1 MQGGDVRGKDIF
13 HHIKSIGYELETTR
27 LAKFTLLPK
36 DNDRPERLLH
46 TDLATNDLAMLK
58 GLPTDDIL
66 RKELMVLP
74 TQEEDGFSFLV
85 TNDMADTKFTEHL
98 KSICEAPLEA
108 AVATEMAYNEDD
120 DEDKDEDDK
129 EEDANI
135 LTEQYKNSLYTF
147 NTNDG
152 QIYPIQFVYKDP
164 RHCGLFSDVEWVGT
178 FLKPKKSE
186 HIILDTFTKLLGIL
200 FRHLD
205 ALEPIPGT
213 LNLHFSKDDHDVV
226 LHPKTRKLFRSPGTS
241 LHYLQTNYREGEA
254 KDNNDLLLKP
264 QMTFSCPA
272 MFLIP
277 VFEEMIR
284 PASESTHA
292 SKVLNHLATFVQA
305 MGTAVK
311 ELCATDAWP
320 ESKKMEGDTLA
331 TFQGYLW
338 LFLFKVFRYCVYA
351 GKGEEQAAYFKN
363 TLFFNS
369 RHGNAQLY
377 TVLKRLLAKHL
388 GKGEDDS
395 ETIETLQ
402 KIILQPPIL
411 NKIMETIPN
420 AKQRNNMF
428 IFKYNLDP
436 DNKHYGDPSYSLESY
451 LQFFETSKKPTIDSS
466 TVDPSTDWLHHSM
479 IDVFSSQM
487 EIVDHLVLV
496 EVRCFLELIIDAF
509 SSVLFP
515 EGNKDKVGSLTI
527 GQLKQCVA
535 NYKSRPASVVKS
547 ASASRVKSASIRKS
561 ASASVRK
568 SASKVRSASARKS
581 ASKSAS
587 ARKSASVPRS
597 KSASIK
603 GGKTQ
608 KIRKI

>member
-1 MQGGDVRGKDIF
+1 MQGGDVRGKDVF

-58 GLPTDDIL
+58 GLPADDIR

-74 TQEEDGFSFLV
+74 TIEEDGFTFLV
-85 TNDMADTKFTEHL
+85 TNDMAVTKFTEHL
-98 KSICEAPLEA
+98 KNICEVPLEA
-108 AVATEMAYNEDD
+108 AVAVEMAYNE
-120 DEDKDEDDK
+120 EDEDDK
-129 EEDANI
+129 EEAANI
-135 LTEQYKNSLYTF
+135 LIEQNKNLLYTF
-147 NTNDG
+147 NANDG
-152 QIYPIQFVYKDP
+152 QIYPIQFLYKDP

-213 LNLHFSKDDHDVV
+213 LNLHFSKDDHDTV
-226 LHPKTRKLFRSPGTS
+226 LHPKTRMLFRSPGTS
-241 LHYLQTNYREGEA
+241 LHYLQTNYREGDA

-292 SKVLNHLATFVQA
+292 SKILNHLTTFVQA
-305 MGTAVK
+305 MGDAVK

-320 ESKKMEGDTLA
+320 ESKKMDGETLS

-420 AKQRNNMF
+420 AKRRNNMF
-428 IFKYNLDP
+428 IFKYNLPP

-451 LQFFETSKKPTIDSS
+451 LQFFETSKKPTIDSN
-466 TVDPSTDWLHHSM
+466 TVVDWLHHSM

-487 EIVDHLVLV
+487 EIVDHLVLI

-527 GQLKQCVA
+527 GQLRQCVA

-547 ASASRVKSASIRKS
+547 ASVKKPASASVKK
-561 ASASVRK
+561 SASVRK
-568 SASKVRSASARKS
+568 SASLKKSASVRKS
-581 ASKSAS
+581 ASVKKSAS
-587 ARKSASVPRS
+587 TRKSLSVPRS

-608 KIRKI
+608 KTRKI

>member
-1 MQGGDVRGKDIF
+1 MRGGDVRGKDIF

-27 LAKFTLLPK
+27 LAKFTLLPG
-36 DNDRPERLLH
+36 NDSEPEKLLH
-46 TDLATNDLAMLK
+46 TDLGTNDLAMLK
-58 GLPTDDIL
+58 GLPADDIL

-74 TQEEDGFSFLV
+74 TEEEDGFSFLV
-85 TNDMADTKFTEHL
+85 TNDMAETNFTRHL

-108 AVATEMAYNEDD
+108 AVATEMAYNEDED

-152 QIYPIQFVYKDP
+152 QIYPIQFLYKDP

-200 FRHLD
+200 FGHLD

-213 LNLHFSKDDHDVV
+213 LNLHFSKNDHDVV
-226 LHPKTRKLFRSPGTS
+226 LHPKTRMLFRSPGTS
-241 LHYLQTNYREGEA
+241 LHYLQTNYREGDA

-311 ELCATDAWP
+311 ELCVTDAWS
-320 ESKKMEGDTLA
+320 ESKKMEGETLA

-351 GKGEEQAAYFKN
+351 GKGEDQAAYFKN

-377 TVLKRLLAKHL
+377 TALKRLLAKHL

-420 AKQRNNMF
+420 AKKRNNMF
-428 IFKYNLDP
+428 IFGYNLDP
-436 DNKHYGDPSYSLESY
+436 NNKNYGDPSYSLESY
-451 LQFFETSKKPTIDSS
+451 LQFFETSKKPTI
-466 TVDPSTDWLHHSM
+466 DPSTDWLHHSM

-487 EIVDHLVLV
+487 EIVDHLILV
-496 EVRCFLELIIDAF
+496 EVRCFLELIVDAF
-509 SSVLFP
+509 SDVLFP

-527 GQLKQCVA
+527 GELKQCVA
-535 NYKSRPASVVKS
+535 NYKSRPASVVKAGSVRKSTSVRKS
-547 ASASRVKSASIRKS
+547 ASASLRKSASKMRSASKVKSASIRKS
-561 ASASVRK
+561 VPKSASVRK
-568 SASKVRSASARKS
+568 STSARKS
-581 ASKSAS
+581 AS
-587 ARKSASVPRS
+587 
-597 KSASIK
+597 IQ

-608 KIRKI
+608 KTRKI

>member
-1 MQGGDVRGKDIF
+1 
-13 HHIKSIGYELETTR
+13 
-27 LAKFTLLPK
+27 
-36 DNDRPERLLH
+36 
-46 TDLATNDLAMLK
+46 
-58 GLPTDDIL
+58 
-66 RKELMVLP
+66 
-74 TQEEDGFSFLV
+74 
-85 TNDMADTKFTEHL
+85 
-98 KSICEAPLEA
+98 
-108 AVATEMAYNEDD
+108 
-120 DEDKDEDDK
+120 
-129 EEDANI
+129 
-135 LTEQYKNSLYTF
+135 
-147 NTNDG
+147 
-152 QIYPIQFVYKDP
+152 
-164 RHCGLFSDVEWVGT
+164 
-178 FLKPKKSE
+178 LKPKKSE

-200 FRHLD
+200 FGHLD

-213 LNLHFSKDDHDVV
+213 LNLHFSKNDHDVV
-226 LHPKTRKLFRSPGTS
+226 LHPKTRMLFHSPGTS
-241 LHYLQTNYREGEA
+241 LHYLQTNYREGDA

-311 ELCATDAWP
+311 ELCVTDAWP
-320 ESKKMEGDTLA
+320 ESKKMTGDTLA

-351 GKGEEQAAYFKN
+351 GKGEDQAAYFKN

-377 TVLKRLLAKHL
+377 TALKRLLAKHL

-420 AKQRNNMF
+420 AKKRNNMF
-428 IFKYNLDP
+428 IFGYNLDP
-436 DNKHYGDPSYSLESY
+436 NNKNYGDPSYSLESY
-451 LQFFETSKKPTIDSS
+451 LQFFETSKKPTI
-466 TVDPSTDWLHHSM
+466 DPSTDWLHHSM

-487 EIVDHLVLV
+487 EIVDHLILV
-496 EVRCFLELIIDAF
+496 EVRCFLELIVDAF
-509 SSVLFP
+509 SDVLFP

-527 GQLKQCVA
+527 GELKQCVA
-535 NYKSRPASVVKS
+535 NYKSRPASVPVQVLNARPENVERESEIVAQAGRLGAVTVATYMAGRGTDILLGGSAKSASVRKSTSVRKS
-547 ASASRVKSASIRKS
+547 ASASLRKSASKMRSASKVKSASIRKS
-561 ASASVRK
+561 VPKSASVR
-568 SASKVRSASARKS
+568 
-581 ASKSAS
+581 KSAS
-587 ARKSASVPRS
+587 ARKSAS
-597 KSASIK
+597 IQ

-608 KIRKI
+608 KTRKIYTD

>member
-1 MQGGDVRGKDIF
+1 MRGGEVRGKDIF

-58 GLPTDDIL
+58 GLPADDIR

-74 TQEEDGFSFLV
+74 TEEEDGFSFLV
-85 TNDMADTKFTEHL
+85 TNDMAVTKFTEHL
-98 KSICEAPLEA
+98 KSICEEPLEA
-108 AVATEMAYNEDD
+108 AVATEMAYNEDED
-120 DEDKDEDDK
+120 DEDEDEDDK

-135 LTEQYKNSLYTF
+135 LIEQNKNLLYTF
-147 NTNDG
+147 NANDG
-152 QIYPIQFVYKDP
+152 QIYPINFLYKDP

-226 LHPKTRKLFRSPGTS
+226 LHPKTRMLFRSPGTS
-241 LHYLQTNYREGEA
+241 LHYLQTNYREGDA

-284 PASESTHA
+284 PASENTHA

-305 MGTAVK
+305 MGDAVK
-311 ELCATDAWP
+311 ELCVTDAWP
-320 ESKKMEGDTLA
+320 ESKKMTGDTLA

-420 AKQRNNMF
+420 AKKRKNMF
-428 IFKYNLDP
+428 IFKYNLPPND
-436 DNKHYGDPSYSLESY
+436 KHYGDPSYSLESY
-451 LQFFETSKKPTIDSS
+451 LQFFETSKKPTI
-466 TVDPSTDWLHHSM
+466 DPSTDWLHHSM

-487 EIVDHLVLV
+487 EIVDHLVLI
-496 EVRCFLELIIDAF
+496 EVRCFLELVVDAF

-527 GQLKQCVA
+527 GELKQCVA

-547 ASASRVKSASIRKS
+547 ISVRKSASASVRRSASKIKSASIRKS
-561 ASASVRK
+561 ASASRVK
-568 SASKVRSASARKS
+568 SASTRKS
-581 ASKSAS
+581 LSI
-587 ARKSASVPRS
+587 PRS

-608 KIRKI
+608 KTRKI

>member
-58 GLPTDDIL
+58 GLPADDIL

-74 TQEEDGFSFLV
+74 TEEEDGFSFLV
-85 TNDMADTKFTEHL
+85 TNDMAVTKFTEHL
-98 KSICEAPLEA
+98 KSICEEPLEA
-108 AVATEMAYNEDD
+108 AVAVEMAYNEDD
-120 DEDKDEDDK
+120 EDEDEDEDEDDK
-129 EEDANI
+129 EEAANALI
-135 LTEQYKNSLYTF
+135 EQNKNLLYTF
-147 NTNDG
+147 NANDG
-152 QIYPIQFVYKDP
+152 QIYPINFLYKDP

-200 FRHLD
+200 FGHLD

-213 LNLHFSKDDHDVV
+213 LNLHFSKDDHDTV
-226 LHPKTRKLFRSPGTS
+226 LHPKTRMLFRSPGTS
-241 LHYLQTNYREGEA
+241 LHYLQTNYREGDA

-292 SKVLNHLATFVQA
+292 SKILNHLTTFVQA

-311 ELCATDAWP
+311 ELCSTDAWP

-351 GKGEEQAAYFKN
+351 GKGEDQAAYFKN

-377 TVLKRLLAKHL
+377 TALKRLLAKHL

-420 AKQRNNMF
+420 AKKRNNMF
-428 IFKYNLDP
+428 IFGYNLDP
-436 DNKHYGDPSYSLESY
+436 NNKNYGDPSYSLESY
-451 LQFFETSKKPTIDSS
+451 LQFFETSKKPTI
-466 TVDPSTDWLHHSM
+466 DPSTDWLHHSM

-487 EIVDHLVLV
+487 EIVDHLILV
-496 EVRCFLELIIDAF
+496 EVRCFLELIVDAF
-509 SSVLFP
+509 SDVLFP

-527 GQLKQCVA
+527 GELKQCVA
-535 NYKSRPASVVKS
+535 NYKSKPASVVKS
-547 ASASRVKSASIRKS
+547 ASVKKPASASVKK
-561 ASASVRK
+561 SASVRK
-568 SASKVRSASARKS
+568 SASLKKSASLRKS
-581 ASKSAS
+581 ASVPKTAS
-587 ARKSASVPRS
+587 TRKSVPRS